1 MNEEIKKLNDQISSI
16 EQEFRASSNERKS
29 QINQINLQIRQRED
43 ELLEQGLTYTDL
55 AMDEKLQSLTSKI
68 EDINKAEKA
77 AEAETLKEIEKISL

>member
-1 MNEEIKKLNDQISSI
+1 MNEEIKKLNDQISRI

-68 EDINKAEKA
+68 EDINKA
-77 AEAETLKEIEKISL
+77 